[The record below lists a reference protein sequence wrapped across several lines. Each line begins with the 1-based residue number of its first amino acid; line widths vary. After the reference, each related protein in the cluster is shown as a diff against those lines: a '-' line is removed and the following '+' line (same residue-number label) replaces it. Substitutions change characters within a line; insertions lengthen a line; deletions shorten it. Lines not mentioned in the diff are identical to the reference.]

1 MRRAASCA
9 MVMLVT
15 ATVLWGGCLSCP
27 QYFTS
32 AVSQAGHCCKPS
44 GECKKTQN
52 SSAPKDCKIQPYS
65 LAQTV
70 VTPDHAANLLASVV
84 ATPGYGLV
92 LVPPPT
98 HAIVDVPMAG
108 DCGSPPCLFLLF
120 AVFRI

>member
-9 MVMLVT
+9 MVMLLT

-44 GECKKTQN
+44 GGCKKPQN
-52 SSAPKDCKIQPYS
+52 SSAPKHCTIQSYS

-84 ATPGYGLV
+84 VPSACRLV

-98 HAIVDVPMAG
+98 HAMVDVPIAG
-108 DCGSPPCLFLLF
+108 DRGSRPGLFLLYS
-120 AVFRI
+120 VFRI